1 MHTIKTHP
9 LTGEIIKP
17 VGFRKPRLGETAMQ
31 PIWPIMGGDE
41 NAEAAAAA
49 KAEADK
55 AAADAAAKEKA
66 DAEAAAAAKAKAGGE
81 QLPYPEGK
89 AVADMTLEEQ
99 VAYHKYHSRKHENAW
114 KGKFGDYTPE
124 QVAEMAKRIEEIEA
138 ANLSDTEK
146 AVKEAY
152 DRGKA
157 EATAEGASIAVRAQG
172 TPRRDEGRGHHRV
185 PRPPRLLQ
193 VHHRRICGQRQ
204 ADQGSRSARPRR
216 WGDGRAPLAEH
227 RPGQQRHRHRVRQG
241 RREGRSRKAIRQGV
255 RITTIIQRPERTAN
269 DY

>member
-66 DAEAAAAAKAKAGGE
+66 DAEAAAAANAKAGGE

-157 EATAEGASIAVRAQG
+157 EATAEGASIAVRALVDARKAHLDETKDADIIESLDLLDYSKFITDGSVDSVRLTKVLDRLAPAGGG
-172 TPRRDEGRGHHRV
+172 TGAPRWPNTG
-185 PRPPRLLQ
+185 
-193 VHHRRICGQRQ
+193 
-204 ADQGSRSARPRR
+204 QGSKDTGTESARDA
-216 WGDGRAPLAEH
+216 GKAEAEK
-227 RPGQQRHRHRVRQG
+227 RFG
-241 RREGRSRKAIRQGV
+241 KASV
-255 RITTIIQRPERTAN
+255 
-269 DY
+269 